1 MTKNG
6 TKRLVLL
13 DVHAIIHR
21 AFHAVPPLTSSKG
34 IPTGALYGLLNMFLK
49 MVQDINPDYIIA
61 CYDLPQPTFR
71 HESYD
76 GYKKGRKQTEDTL
89 KVQIEESRNIFEALS
104 IPTYQ
109 IAGFEADDMLGTI
122 VEQLK
127 IEKDI
132 SVVIVSGDMDTLQLV
147 RSDEVVVYTM
157 KKGVHETVVYN
168 EQAVHDRFGFGP
180 EHIPDYKGLRGDA
193 SDNIIGIPGIGEKT
207 ATELIVQFGSIEEI
221 YKKLHD
227 NQQKF
232 LDKKIKPRII
242 ELLLQHEADAIFSK
256 TLATIRHDAPLDFIL
271 PEKRFSENYTP
282 EKIVRLTREYEF
294 RTLTPKFEQL
304 FHKAVKEE
312 SAEDFDS
319 ITDNDSF
326 LFLKASVGL
335 WMLNSDMVKPSREE
349 IFQET
354 ETDNLSSAYKKILGQ
369 LEQKNLLQVYQKIE
383 EPLISVVQKMSDH
396 GILLDVHFLQELSEN
411 YHTQLNQ
418 KEKEIFAITKKEF
431 NINSP
436 KQLSEVLFT
445 DLQLPSKGK
454 KNKTGSYS
462 TRLEVLEDLID
473 QHEIIQKIIDYRE
486 LQKLLSTYIDVL
498 PTLVDD
504 HNRLHAQFLQHGTTT
519 GRFSSQNPNLQN
531 IPIRSELG
539 REIRKA
545 FIASKDTQLVSA
557 DYSQIE
563 LRVLAMLS
571 GDTILQ
577 DVFQKDKDIHTTV
590 ASRVFHIEESQ
601 VTSDHRRNAKVINFG
616 IIYGM
621 GITALQKNL
630 GTTRKEAEEFYEAYF
645 NEFPAIKKYL
655 ESIKHSAKETLQTT
669 TLFGRIRNF
678 PMFRS
683 KLPFMIALA
692 ERTAVNAP
700 IQGTAADIIKLAMID
715 IDEVINEKG
724 WDKKIFP
731 ALQIHDELVYEVS
744 NELVQDF
751 SEVLRKTME
760 QVMIKNKNIV
770 IKELLQSDI
779 PLKVS
784 LSVGTNL
791 EKI

>member
-1 MTKNG
+1 MTKND

-127 IEKDI
+127 TEKDI

-207 ATELIVQFGSIEEI
+207 ATELIVQFGSIEET

-227 NQQKF
+227 NQQEF

-282 EKIVRLTREYEF
+282 EKIIRLTREYEF

-312 SAEDFDS
+312 SIEDFDS

-354 ETDNLSSAYKKILGQ
+354 ETD
-369 LEQKNLLQVYQKIE
+369 E
-383 EPLISVVQKMSDH
+383 
-396 GILLDVHFLQELSEN
+396 
-411 YHTQLNQ
+411 
-418 KEKEIFAITKKEF
+418 
-431 NINSP
+431 
-436 KQLSEVLFT
+436 
-445 DLQLPSKGK
+445 
-454 KNKTGSYS
+454 
-462 TRLEVLEDLID
+462 
-473 QHEIIQKIIDYRE
+473 
-486 LQKLLSTYIDVL
+486 
-498 PTLVDD
+498 
-504 HNRLHAQFLQHGTTT
+504 
-519 GRFSSQNPNLQN
+519 
-531 IPIRSELG
+531 
-539 REIRKA
+539 
-545 FIASKDTQLVSA
+545 
-557 DYSQIE
+557 
-563 LRVLAMLS
+563 
-571 GDTILQ
+571 
-577 DVFQKDKDIHTTV
+577 
-590 ASRVFHIEESQ
+590 
-601 VTSDHRRNAKVINFG
+601 
-616 IIYGM
+616 
-621 GITALQKNL
+621 
-630 GTTRKEAEEFYEAYF
+630 
-645 NEFPAIKKYL
+645 
-655 ESIKHSAKETLQTT
+655 
-669 TLFGRIRNF
+669 
-678 PMFRS
+678 
-683 KLPFMIALA
+683 LPF
-692 ERTAVNAP
+692 
-700 IQGTAADIIKLAMID
+700 
-715 IDEVINEKG
+715 
-724 WDKKIFP
+724 
-731 ALQIHDELVYEVS
+731 
-744 NELVQDF
+744 
-751 SEVLRKTME
+751 
-760 QVMIKNKNIV
+760 
-770 IKELLQSDI
+770 
-779 PLKVS
+779 PL
-784 LSVGTNL
+784 
-791 EKI
+791 